1 MNKFVKVGACSALAL
16 AITSAVLVDSA
27 SAYSRRG
34 AALGVGIVAGA
45 IIAGAA
51 VANSRERVYVR
62 EAPGCGE
69 YRRRAV
75 WNEQNGNGRRAAYWW
90 DRFED
95 CRGG

>member
-1 MNKFVKVGACSALAL
+1 MNKIAKASAYSALAL
-16 AITSAVLVDSA
+16 ALTSAVMVDTA

-34 AALGVGIVAGA
+34 TALGIGVVAGA
-45 IIAGAA
+45 LIAGAA
-51 VANSRERVYVR
+51 IANSRERVYVR